1 MKSLKK
7 MMVLLPLAAMAAS
20 CSSGG
25 GAGSNSSLPAGGKAE
40 EIIFGSEEVRGKFAD
55 SVEQFVKNAFSA
67 KTVEVGSKL
76 DYTFKVNLDEITV
89 PYGKDGTA
97 KFKGGV
103 GVEEVKSEV
112 NAGVSFL
119 NDKVVAYA
127 DAKGS
132 GKASISYSIPD
143 NVWAD
148 AKAGAAQAGIN
159 LDDFGIKQSNSDS
172 FEAKDLE
179 VKAYLK
185 DGVAYVDGSK
195 DANRS
200 FVKSVLNTKLAD
212 MSKVKEFA
220 KQYGVDIDKIV
231 DEASLKY
238 KFPVGEIPAPKM
250 PEAPADGVISGYIKQ
265 ALAMLNSPDEQ
276 AKQYIDLAKEVI
288 SLLGFQTY
296 VYSADS
302 DYSYGVEMKVDGM
315 AQVQKIY
322 EKVMSVVNPTYSG
335 NAPKDLVAFLKGYGI
350 EFKTFKF
357 GLAFAFGVKG
367 NIFVGFNDEIDVSAN
382 ISQQDVTVKGNCLL
396 KTDAGVELKASNNDI
411 SGKLPSADEL
421 AKFEEFDPSKFISKT
436 GPLA

>member
-89 PYGKDGTA
+89 PYGEGGTA

-127 DAKGS
+127 EAKGS
-132 GKASISYSIPD
+132 GKASVNYSIPG
-143 NVWAD
+143 NVWAE
-148 AKAGAAQAGIN
+148 AKEYVEELGV
-159 LDDFGIKQSNSDS
+159 KQSNSDS

-212 MSKVKEFA
+212 MSKVKEMIKMNA
-220 KQYGVDIDKIV
+220 GIDIDHIV
-231 DEASLKY
+231 DTSSLKY
-238 KFPVGEIPAPKM
+238 KFPVGEIPAPVM
-250 PEAPADGVISGYIKQ
+250 PAAPADGVISGYIKQ

-276 AKQYIDLAKEVI
+276 AKPYIDLAKEVI

-302 DYSYGVEMKVDGM
+302 DYTYGVEMKIDGM
-315 AQVQKIY
+315 AQIQKIY
-322 EKVMSVVNPTYSG
+322 EKVMSVVDPTYSSG
-335 NAPKDLVAFLKGYGI
+335 APKDLVAFLKGYGI
-350 EFKTFKF
+350 EFKAFKL

-382 ISQQDVTVKGNCLL
+382 ISQQGVTVKGNCLL
-396 KTDAGVELKASNNDI
+396 KTDAGVEAKLSSNDI
-411 SGKLPSADEL
+411 SNKIPAAAEL
-421 AKFEEFDPSKFISKT
+421 AKYEEFVPVNGGS
-436 GPLA
+436 GPLVA

>member
-20 CSSGG
+20 CSGG
-25 GAGSNSSLPAGGKAE
+25 GAGKNSALPAGGKAAD
-40 EIIFGSEEVRGKFAD
+40 IVFGSEEVRNTFAD
-55 SVEQFVKNAFSA
+55 SVEQFVKNVLSS
-67 KTVEVGSKL
+67 KTLELGSKL
-76 DYTFKVNLDEITV
+76 DYTFKVDLKELTT
-89 PYGKDGTA
+89 PYGQDSTA
-97 KFKGGV
+97 TFKAGV
-103 GVEEVKSEV
+103 GIEDVKSEV

-132 GKASISYSIPD
+132 GKASVSYSIPD

-148 AKAGAAQAGIN
+148 AKAGSAQSGVS

-172 FEAKDLE
+172 FEAKELE

-200 FVKSVLNTKLAD
+200 FVKSVLNTKLAN

-238 KFPVGEIPAPKM
+238 KFPVGDIPVPQLPA
-250 PEAPADGVISGYIKQ
+250 APADGVISGYVKQ

-276 AKQYIDLAKEVI
+276 AKQYIDLAKEII
-288 SLLGFQTY
+288 SLLNFQTY

-302 DYSYGVEMKVDGM
+302 DYSYGVEMKIDGM

-322 EKVMSVVNPTYSG
+322 EKVMSVVDPTYASG
-335 NAPKDLVAFLKGYGI
+335 APKDLVAFLKGYGFDI
-350 EFKTFKF
+350 KTFKL

-367 NIFVGFNDEIDVSAN
+367 NLFVGFEEEIDVDADVN
-382 ISQQDVTVKGNCLL
+382 IDPVVVKGNYLL

-421 AKFEEFDPSKFISKT
+421 AKFEEFDPSKFVNKT
-436 GPLA
+436 AQLA